1 MMTDEIKLGQGE
13 EEEANL
19 QDSEEDQS
27 QKTPLLMGEIMNV
40 VLL

>member
-1 MMTDEIKLGQGE
+1 VALESSMMTDESELGQG

-27 QKTPLLMGEIMNV
+27 QQLLF
-40 VLL
+40 L